1 MNLLLQKGVNDMKDQ
16 TQNLIQNEMQI
27 VQKDE
32 NKENQIKEPNIEVN
46 NKVKPSKK
54 RKKLIIDKGLSIRM
68 YTVLFFHT
76 FIITILLYYFNYKTD
91 DVIDEKSE
99 ELGNYTWAIFAGCI
113 ALSIVLSFLVS
124 KVQFLS
130 KVFINYIFYII
141 LLALNALAFIWGG
154 KDDFFDYIISML
166 IMFDAASLIIIIF
179 LALMKDAAPSTFW
192 IMCSCT
198 AGSLI
203 AMYVILKIYST
214 HKYFVLITCIL
225 SFAIYESMNYS
236 VFDSYT
242 NKEKN
247 KNNNSPSMIS
257 LPFELNISFVMLIYY
272 ILYGF
277 FLFFKSCCCS
287 SNSKKNKFNY

>member
-91 DVIDEKSE
+91 DVIDEKSK

-242 NKEKN
+242 NKAKN

-287 SNSKKNKFNY
+287 SNSKKK

>member
-91 DVIDEKSE
+91 DVIDEKSK

-113 ALSIVLSFLVS
+113 ALSIVLSFLLS

-242 NKEKN
+242 NKAKN

-287 SNSKKNKFNY
+287 SNSKKK